1 MADLLLAMRPGNR
14 IFDPHVVRPPTPV
27 VWAYRQKTGTLT
39 INHMTGVK
47 VASRRIREEVLATGG
62 GYPWP

>member
-1 MADLLLAMRPGNR
+1 MVARGEGE
-14 IFDPHVVRPPTPV
+14 PTQNPCG
-27 VWAYRQKTGTLT
+27 TGTLN

-62 GYPWP
+62 GYRRP